1 MHFHS
6 RTFFFWI
13 SVILCLATIGGII
26 FYSFGYR
33 YQFGRGIFVYTGS
46 ISLKVNPA
54 STIHFTLDNQSA
66 DAQVSAIN
74 NAYHLSG
81 IRPGLHHIT
90 VSADGFQTWEKEVSV
105 SSGVSTDF
113 WNITL
118 VRNTYNQT
126 TLASQSS
133 IQKFYPSP
141 DQKFLAY
148 SVQNEAEAS
157 VYTVNTQTG
166 ETQRVFSRLQSF
178 FKSDNLENIEWSPES
193 NAITLPLYTA
203 DTTRDY
209 FIVSLS
215 DESFPAT
222 RLIDITDAASAKDLR
237 WDPQAPNTLLFLNN
251 FTLIALSLDDSN
263 TISLA
268 KNVLG
273 YDISGNTLYTF
284 ESPSFLIWQAP
295 LDTPDDR
302 TQITTQSIQNI
313 QSDDNFSLI
322 VYDINRAILLDRTKQ
337 TLTLLN
343 NNPDQSV
350 FTTLSQS
357 VTDAQF
363 SNDGKKLLFWNN
375 SDISVYFLRDWN
387 TQPARRKN
395 QINEIARFSQPIHFV
410 QWTKDY
416 EHILLATPSD
426 VELIEID
433 TRSRISQKIPLGNP
447 SDIRQITPVFS
458 ANKLFFLKSSGDS
471 SNNTSIS
478 SIPFPESI
486 YRFGIIQQ

>member
-1 MHFHS
+1 M
-6 RTFFFWI
+6 
-13 SVILCLATIGGII
+13 
-26 FYSFGYR
+26 
-33 YQFGRGIFVYTGS
+33 
-46 ISLKVNPA
+46 
-54 STIHFTLDNQSA
+54 
-66 DAQVSAIN
+66 
-74 NAYHLSG
+74 
-81 IRPGLHHIT
+81 
-90 VSADGFQTWEKEVSV
+90 
-105 SSGVSTDF
+105 STDF

-118 VRNTYNQT
+118 VRSTYDQT
-126 TLASQSS
+126 NLVSQPS

-148 SVQNEAEAS
+148 RVQNETEAS
-157 VYTVNTQTG
+157 VYTVNTKTG
-166 ETQRVFSRLQSF
+166 ETLRVFSRPQSF
-178 FKSDNLENIEWSPES
+178 FKTDSLENIEWSPES
-193 NAITLPLYTA
+193 DAITIPLYTA
-203 DTTRDY
+203 NDTRDY

-215 DESFPAT
+215 NESFPAT
-222 RLIDITDAASAKDLR
+222 RLTDITGEVSAKDLR
-237 WDPQAPNTLLFLNN
+237 WDPQTPNTLLFLNN
-251 FTLIALSLDDSN
+251 FTLVTLSLDDFN
-263 TISLA
+263 TTSLA
-268 KNVLG
+268 KNVIV
-273 YDISGNTLYTF
+273 YDISGNTLYTL

-322 VYDINRAILLDRTKQ
+322 VYDTDRAILLDRTNQ

-350 FTTLSQS
+350 FTTLSQP

-375 SDISVYFLRDWN
+375 SNISVYFLRDWN
-387 TQPARRKN
+387 SQPARRRN
-395 QINEIARFSQPIHFV
+395 QINEIARFSQPIRFV

-416 EHILLATPSD
+416 EHILLATASN

-433 TRSRISQKIPLGNP
+433 TRSRISQKIPINNP
-447 SDIRQITPVFS
+447 AEIQQITPIFS
-458 ANKLFFLKSSGDS
+458 SNKVFFLKSSGDS

-478 SIPFPESI
+478 NIQFPEPI